1 MRRYSGTLSFFRKA
15 AILSVFV
22 FAVFIS
28 SPALRPAGA
37 QDVLKVGGDCT
48 YPPFTYKDSSG
59 RLQGFDIDI
68 AEEIARRLG
77 KTMQHQ
83 CVAWDGLIPGLMVGK
98 YDVIIAAMDI
108 TPERARRVDFSLP
121 YYRAPSAFVGLKS
134 AAPAQLGTN
143 GRLAADFVK
152 GKAVGVLRAS
162 IYEKYLQQ
170 AYPGL
175 VLTRYGT
182 IDDALMDL
190 KAGRVDLVFTD
201 MPKIES
207 DFLDKADNSA
217 FAFIGPK
224 IEDYAVL
231 GEGSAVVLRKGN
243 DGLRDKV
250 NAALTA
256 MMRDGAYDKINH
268 KYWPFSVKP

>member
-1 MRRYSGTLSFFRKA
+1 MRWNSGEVCFLKKA
-15 AILSVFV
+15 VTAALILGAAFM
-22 FAVFIS
+22 AVFC
-28 SPALRPAGA
+28 A
-37 QDVLKVGGDCT
+37 QAARAENVLKVGGDCT

-68 AEEIARRLG
+68 AEEIARRLNM
-77 KTMQHQ
+77 TMQHQ

-134 AAPAQLGTN
+134 AAKAPLDST
-143 GRLAADFVK
+143 GRLAADFVA

-162 IYEKYLQQ
+162 IYEKYLQKT
-170 AYPGL
+170 YPG
-175 VLTRYGT
+175 VNLTRYGT

-190 KAGRVDLVFTD
+190 KAGRIDLVFTD
-201 MPKIES
+201 MPKVEA
-207 DFLDKADNSA
+207 DFLHKTDNKD

-243 DGLRDKV
+243 TALRDQV
-250 NAALTA
+250 NMAVKA
-256 MMRDGAYDKINH
+256 MMRDGTYDKINR
-268 KYWPFSVKP
+268 KYWSFSVKP